1 MKKKVGR
8 PSLYKPEYCA
18 QLIEHMRQLHSF
30 ESFAANVGTHRD
42 TLYQWCKEYP
52 EFSDA
57 RKAGRAVLQKG
68 MENICKGVFTGKIK
82 GNAAVLIFYMK
93 NTTGWRDE
101 PVEEAEGIDGISFD
115 YED

>member
-1 MKKKVGR
+1 MAKR
-8 PSLYKPEYCA
+8 PGQPTKYRPEYCE

-30 ESFAANVGTHRD
+30 ESFAANIGTHRD
-42 TLYQWCKEYP
+42 TLYAWCKEHP

-57 RKAGRAVLQKG
+57 KKQGRAVMLKG
-68 MENICKGVFTGKIK
+68 MENVGKGLFTGKIK
-82 GNAAVLIFYMK
+82 GNVSAWIFYMK